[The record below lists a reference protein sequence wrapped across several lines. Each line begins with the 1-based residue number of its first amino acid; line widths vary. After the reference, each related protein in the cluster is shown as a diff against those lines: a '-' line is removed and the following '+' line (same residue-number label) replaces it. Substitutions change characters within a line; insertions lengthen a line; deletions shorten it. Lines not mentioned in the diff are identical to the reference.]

1 MIAHSQSGAVPCAA
15 GVGGETV
22 EMIGRLMATRRF
34 APLFWCQF
42 FSAFNDNFV
51 KNALALLVLF
61 HIGASYGKELVT
73 LAGALFILPFFLLSS
88 VAGEMADR
96 FDKAVVA
103 RRLKLAE
110 IAVVAVAGVG
120 FMLHDPWILLA
131 ALTGMGVLGALFGP
145 VKYGILPD
153 LLARDELVSGNALV
167 ETATFLAIL
176 AGTVGGGVAI
186 AELDPAWVA
195 ATTVGFGIVSYAAA
209 WFIPRAG
216 ARAPGL
222 RIEPNIFKGTAHLLK
237 ALRAQTG
244 IWRGALVVSWFWAVG
259 AVALALM
266 PPLVKDHV
274 GGSESVVTLFLTLFV
289 VGIAAGSM
297 LAARLS
303 RGRILLSLAPV
314 GAALMGLFGLDL
326 GLTLVTR
333 EAAAAGSVT
342 WATFFDTAGAV
353 RTAID
358 LVGLAAA
365 GGLLVVPVF
374 AWMQASA
381 GEDERAR
388 VIAGNNVM
396 NAAFIV
402 AASLV
407 VLGLQMAGLD
417 AATIMAIL
425 GAACLAAAVV
435 IARMLPGGFLRDTVF
450 LIYRLFFRVEV
461 VGLEHIRAA
470 GPNAVIAVNHVS
482 FLDAPLVM
490 ALLDTDPVFAID
502 QTIARAWWVKPF
514 LRITRTFAL
523 DPTKP
528 MATRTLIN
536 QVKAGDSLVIFPEG
550 RITRTGSLMKIYD
563 GAALIADK
571 GEAPVVPVRID
582 GLEQSPFSH
591 LDGTQTRKRLFP
603 KVTVT
608 ILPARRLAVDTSLV
622 GRRRRQAA
630 GAALTDVMSD
640 LVFATTPTDRT
651 LPQAI
656 VAAAAKFGSNHLA
669 VQDPLGGALTYR
681 LLLAG
686 SAVLAAKLAPMTRPG
701 AAVGVLLPN
710 AAAVAV
716 TLLALMRGGRV
727 PAMLNFT
734 AGSANL
740 VAACR
745 AAEIETVLT
754 SRAFVEK
761 ARLDKEIAALSE
773 VVRIVFLEDVRAGVG
788 RLDKLKGAL
797 AARRLAPADPDAAAV
812 ILFTSGS
819 EGTPKGV
826 VLSHRNIL
834 ANCAQLA
841 ARIDFGPAD
850 LVFNALPV
858 FHSFGLT
865 GGLMLP
871 LVSGIRIYL
880 YPSPL
885 HYRIIPELVYGTN
898 ATALYGTD
906 TFLSGYAR
914 TAHAYDFRSLRYV
927 VAGAEPVKP
936 ETRRV
941 WSERFGLRILEGYG
955 ITEAAPVV
963 ALNTPMF
970 NRPGTVGRLLP
981 AIEHRLEAVDG
992 VEEGGRLHIR
1002 GPNIMLG
1009 YVRAEAPG
1017 VLEPPPEGWHDTG
1030 DIVAIDAEG
1039 FVAIKGRAKR
1049 FAKVAGEMV
1058 SLAAVEAIVGD
1069 IAPGAAHAAVAVPDP
1084 RRGERIVLVTTAAGL
1099 TRAALQDGFR
1109 ARHAAELSVP
1119 VEIVAVDK
1127 LPVLGSGKTD
1137 YVTLGRDMRARG
1149 EARGAAE

>member
-1 MIAHSQSGAVPCAA
+1 MIVHSQSGAVPCAA
-15 GVGGETV
+15 GFAGETV
-22 EMIGRLMATRRF
+22 EMIGRLMVARRF

-61 HIGASYGKELVT
+61 HIGSSYGKELVT

-88 VAGEMADR
+88 VGGEMADR

-103 RRLKLAE
+103 RRLKLVE
-110 IAVVAVAGVG
+110 ILVVAVAGVG
-120 FMLHDPWILLA
+120 FVLHDPWILLG
-131 ALTGMGVLGALFGP
+131 ALTLMGVLGALFGP

-153 LLARDELVSGNALV
+153 HLAREELVAGNALV

-176 AGTVGGGVAI
+176 AGTVGGGIAI
-186 AELDPAWVA
+186 AEFDPAWVA
-195 ATTVGFGIVSYAAA
+195 ATTIVFGLVSYAAA

-222 RIEPNIFKGTAHLLK
+222 RIEPNIVKGTVRLLSSLK
-237 ALRAQTG
+237 AQPG
-244 IWRGALVVSWFWAVG
+244 IWNGALVVSWFWAVG
-259 AVALALM
+259 AVALALL

-274 GGSESVVTLFLTLFV
+274 GGNESVVTLFLALFV
-289 VGIAAGSM
+289 VGIASGSL

-333 EAAAAGSVT
+333 DAVAESVT
-342 WATFFDTAGAV
+342 WANYFDGLGAL

-358 LVGLAAA
+358 LVCFAAA

-374 AWMQASA
+374 AWMQAAA

-388 VIAGNNVM
+388 VIAGNNVV

-425 GAACLAAAVV
+425 GVACLAAAVV
-435 IARMLPGGFLRDTVF
+435 IARMLPGGFLRDIVF
-450 LIYRLFFRVEV
+450 LIYRVFFRVEV
-461 VGLEHIRAA
+461 TGLEHIRAA
-470 GPNAVIAVNHVS
+470 GPHAVIAVNHVS
-482 FLDAPLVM
+482 FLDAPLIM
-490 ALLDTDPVFAID
+490 ALLDTEPVFAID
-502 QTIARAWWVKPF
+502 QTIAQRWWVKPF
-514 LRITRTFAL
+514 LKISRTFAL

-528 MATRTLIN
+528 MATRALIN

-571 GEAPVVPVRID
+571 GEAPVVPVRIE

-603 KVTVT
+603 KVKVT
-608 ILPARRLAVDTSLV
+608 ILPARRLEVDASLV

-640 LVFATTPTDRT
+640 LVYATTPTKRT

-656 VAAAAKFGSNHLA
+656 VAAAAKFGSGHLA
-669 VQDPLGGALTYR
+669 VQDPLGGELTYR

-686 SAVLAAKLAPMTRPG
+686 SAVLAAKLEGTAKPG
-701 AAVGVLLPN
+701 KAVGVLLPN
-710 AAAVAV
+710 AAGVAV
-716 TLLALMRGGRV
+716 TILALMRGGRV

-734 AGSANL
+734 AGPANL

-745 AAEIETVLT
+745 AAEIETVVT

-761 ARLDKEIAALSE
+761 ARLDKEVAALSE

-797 AARRLAPADPDAAAV
+797 AARRLAPADPDAPAV

-927 VAGAEPVKP
+927 VAGAEPVKA

-1058 SLAAVEAIVGD
+1058 SLGAVEAVVAE
-1069 IAPGAAHAAVAVPDP
+1069 IAPGVAQAAVAVPDP
-1084 RRGERIVLVTTAAGL
+1084 RKGERIVLVSTAAGL
-1099 TRAALQDGFR
+1099 TRAALLEGFR
-1109 ARHAAELSVP
+1109 ARHASELSVP
-1119 VEIVAVDK
+1119 AEIVVVDK

-1137 YVTLGRDMRARG
+1137 YVTLCREMRARA
-1149 EARGAAE
+1149 EAKGAAE